1 MTKPLFALPYHDPK
15 GIYNDKFKAS
25 LPKLQEIFSH
35 LVISASPDTA
45 ENAVFF
51 EFLKKAGVDTYINE
65 PGSNIGDHF
74 RKALKMGIEK
84 TGDAPIFY
92 GFIDRTLFALN
103 SNYSKQFIKDIETDW
118 EEMVLFERSELAWS
132 THPVN
137 YREMEQSANK
147 MGKHLLG
154 QEVELASCGFLL
166 KQDWARKILA
176 QSQEKSFS
184 VETEWIL
191 LAYLLGIKPIIKK
204 VDWLGWEDPYIL
216 DINEKKLKIER
227 EHDPLETQKRLVMNV
242 EIANVLIQTR
252 FLALLKR

>member
-15 GIYNDKFKAS
+15 GIYNDKFKS
-25 LPKLQEIFSH
+25 TLPKLQEFFSYIC
-35 LVISASPDTA
+35 ISASPDTA
-45 ENAVFF
+45 SNTDFF
-51 EFLKKAGVDTYINE
+51 DYLNGNGVETYINE

-84 TGDAPIFY
+84 AGEAAIFY

-103 SNYSKQFIKDIETDW
+103 SQYSDQFVTDIQADLG
-118 EEMVLFERSELAWS
+118 EMVLFERSELAWS

-147 MGKHLLG
+147 IGKHLLG

-166 KQDWARKILA
+166 KQDLVSKILA
-176 QSQEKSFS
+176 ESRERSFS
-184 VETEWIL
+184 VEAEWIL
-191 LAYLLGIKPIIKK
+191 LAYILGIKPIIKK
-204 VDWLGWEDPYIL
+204 VDWLSWEDPYIL
-216 DINEKKLKIER
+216 DVDEPALKNSR
-227 EHDPLETQKRLVMNV
+227 EHDPLETQRRLVMNV
-242 EIANVLIQTR
+242 EIANVLIQER